1 MCVLQLMYWLRT
13 NYRQIEFHARAHM
26 NFLANFLRRQLTSL
40 ELGNKIISLYL
51 LHIPNKLKKNPIKPL
66 TIYIKT
72 TGVCHMDIKSKN
84 KEMDILKVKHY
95 LDTWGIFHNNIFQ
108 ILSIICH
115 NGHLSISASFE
126 WKEKLAMMTPKTM
139 WAFAITWC
147 PSSVVR

>member
-1 MCVLQLMYWLRT
+1 MYWLRT

-95 LDTWGIFHNNIFQ
+95 LDT
-108 ILSIICH
+108 
-115 NGHLSISASFE
+115 
-126 WKEKLAMMTPKTM
+126 
-139 WAFAITWC
+139 
-147 PSSVVR
+147 

>member
-13 NYRQIEFHARAHM
+13 NYRQIEFHARVHM
-26 NFLANFLRRQLTSL
+26 NFLAKFLRRQLTSL

-51 LHIPNKLKKNPIKPL
+51 LHIPNKLKENQIKPL

-95 LDTWGIFHNNIFQ
+95 LDT
-108 ILSIICH
+108 
-115 NGHLSISASFE
+115 
-126 WKEKLAMMTPKTM
+126 
-139 WAFAITWC
+139 
-147 PSSVVR
+147 